1 MKFGNLV
8 TKNKYY
14 IEAKQSKAKHWS
26 KTKSL
31 IFTMCFLEYLP
42 IITDPL
48 KKAQLARERDI
59 INKQVI
65 EINEQFDKRKEKEKE
80 GQPI

>member
-1 MKFGNLV
+1 
-8 TKNKYY
+8 
-14 IEAKQSKAKHWS
+14 
-26 KTKSL
+26 
-31 IFTMCFLEYLP
+31 MCFLEYLP